1 MELSKTDLSEKL
13 AEDYAERASKSGMA
27 YNEAYDHYMGRC
39 LKRTTADLYAQYKVQ
54 GLDTPKFQFI
64 V

>member
-1 MELSKTDLSEKL
+1 MKLTKIELSEKL
-13 AEDYAERASKSGMA
+13 AEDYAERASHSGLN
-27 YNEAYDHYMGRC
+27 YNDAYDHYYDRC
-39 LKRTTADLYAQYKVQ
+39 MKRSEIDLYAQYKVQ